1 MNHTPPTSSPYARF
15 RRDHARVR
23 LRIDALE
30 AAIPAHGRSASEPV
44 LRRHLRAI
52 ERQFDTHLAAEEAVL
67 YPLLARVLPAA
78 APSLRPLH
86 DEHEELRAILA
97 SLKAALATP
106 QGRERDEQ
114 IAVQLRDFVDLLRVH
129 IRKEESVVFDVSERV
144 LRPGELRGLRRQL
157 ASFAPRALAE
167 PRVDRKERHR
177 S

>member
-1 MNHTPPTSSPYARF
+1 MEKPLPTPSPYTRF
-15 RRDHARVR
+15 RRDHTRVKV
-23 LRIDALE
+23 RIDALE
-30 AAIPAHGRSASEPV
+30 AAIPGRGGRVVAPT

-52 ERQFDTHLAAEEAVL
+52 ERQFDTHLAAEESVL

-86 DEHEELRAILA
+86 AEHAELRAILA
-97 SLKAALATP
+97 SLKAALGEPA
-106 QGRERDEQ
+106 GRERDEQ

-157 ASFAPRALAE
+157 ASFAPRALE
-167 PRVDRKERHR
+167 TRVRKERHLP
-177 S
+177 